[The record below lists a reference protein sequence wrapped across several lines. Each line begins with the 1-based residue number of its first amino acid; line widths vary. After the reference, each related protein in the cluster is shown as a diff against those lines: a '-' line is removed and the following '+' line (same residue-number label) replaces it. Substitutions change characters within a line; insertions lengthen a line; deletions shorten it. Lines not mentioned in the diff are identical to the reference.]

1 MPGTSSHSDSVGKM
15 TLERRLS
22 PEEEELQAKQA
33 ELDALLNQLGQKE
46 LDLET
51 LHAEINT
58 FFLAYNAALLPKVTE
73 AKELMSLIAQAKYIL
88 DPREN
93 TQDESQEARESAN
106 QSEMDPPTGDL
117 DLTT

>member
-1 MPGTSSHSDSVGKM
+1 
-15 TLERRLS
+15 
-22 PEEEELQAKQA
+22 
-33 ELDALLNQLGQKE
+33 
-46 LDLET
+46 
-51 LHAEINT
+51 
-58 FFLAYNAALLPKVTE
+58 
-73 AKELMSLIAQAKYIL
+73 MSLIAQAKYIL